1 MIETSEKKRILIFL
15 AIAFGL
21 AWLVALVVLRTGG
34 LVNSPTVIQLPAGK
48 ITLATILVAVFYMW
62 SPAIAHI
69 LTRAIT
75 HEGKTGNLL
84 RLNFRK
90 GWKFW
95 LAAWVLPAVLVVSG
109 AAIFFL
115 LFPKYFDPTL
125 DVIQKMVSA
134 AAPGTAIPP
143 MVILLAQLIQ
153 GILISPVINS
163 LFTFGE
169 EYGWRG
175 YLLPK
180 LMPLGSLRAI
190 LLSGV
195 IWGVWHAPII
205 AMGHNYGLEYSGYP
219 WTGILAMV
227 VFTISCGIF
236 LSWVTLRGGSIWPAV
251 IGHAAVNG
259 IAGIGML
266 VLAGNPS
273 TLIGPLPTGLVGGLG
288 WMAFAALLIL
298 IPGALAPMED
308 QNQSI
313 K

>member
-1 MIETSEKKRILIFL
+1 MIVTSEKKRIILFL
-15 AIAFGL
+15 AFAFGL
-21 AWLVALVVLRTGG
+21 AWLVALIVFLTGG
-34 LVNSPTVIQLPAGK
+34 LVNSPTIIPLPAGK
-48 ITLATILVAVFYMW
+48 ITLATVLIAVFYMW
-62 SPAIAHI
+62 SPAVAHI

-75 HEGKTGNLL
+75 HEGKSGNLL

-90 GWKFW
+90 GWKYW
-95 LAAWVLPAVLVVSG
+95 LAAWVLPAVLVVFG

-125 DVIQKMVSA
+125 DVIQKMISS
-134 AAPGTAIPP
+134 AAPGVTIAP
-143 MVILLAQLIQ
+143 VAILLAQLLQ
-153 GILISPVINS
+153 GIVISPLVNS

-180 LMPLGSLRAI
+180 LMPLGSMKAI

-195 IWGVWHAPII
+195 IWGFWHAPII
-205 AMGHNYGLEYSGYP
+205 AMGHNYGFEYPGYP

-227 VFTISCGIF
+227 VFTITCGTF
-236 LSWVTLRGGSIWPAV
+236 LAWVTLRGGSVWPAV

-266 VLAGNPS
+266 VLSGNPS
-273 TLIGPLPTGLVGGLG
+273 TLIGPLPTGLVCGLS
-288 WMAFAALLIL
+288 WLAFAALLVL
-298 IPGALAPMED
+298 IPGALAPIED
-308 QNQSI
+308 QNHLV
-313 K
+313 

>member
-1 MIETSEKKRILIFL
+1 MIVTSEKKRIILFL
-15 AIAFGL
+15 AFAFGL
-21 AWLVALVVLRTGG
+21 AWLVALIVFLTGG
-34 LVNSPTVIQLPAGK
+34 LVNSPTIIPLPAGK
-48 ITLATILVAVFYMW
+48 ITLATVLIAVFYMW
-62 SPAIAHI
+62 SPAVAHI

-75 HEGKTGNLL
+75 HEGKSGNLL

-90 GWKFW
+90 GWKYW
-95 LAAWVLPAVLVVSG
+95 LAAWVLPAVLVVFG

-125 DVIQKMVSA
+125 DVIQKMISS
-134 AAPGTAIPP
+134 AAPGVTIAP
-143 MVILLAQLIQ
+143 VAILLAQLLQ
-153 GILISPVINS
+153 GIVISPLVNS

-180 LMPLGSLRAI
+180 LMPLGSLKAI

-195 IWGVWHAPII
+195 IWGFWHAPII
-205 AMGHNYGLEYSGYP
+205 AMGHNYGFEYPGYP

-227 VFTISCGIF
+227 VFTITCGTF
-236 LSWVTLRGGSIWPAV
+236 LAWVTLRGGSVWPAV

-273 TLIGPLPTGLVGGLG
+273 TLIGPLPTGLVGGLS
-288 WMAFAALLIL
+288 WLAFAALLVL
-298 IPGALAPMED
+298 IPGALAPIED
-308 QNQSI
+308 QNHLV
-313 K
+313 